1 MSQQMF
7 FWKGKV
13 HYGSGFNVS
22 RRHKCMKKMEGDDVS
37 REHLVP
43 ILVLLIKAPS
53 LLRPRVYKQGRKVW
67 GCEGQRCP

>member
-1 MSQQMF
+1 
-7 FWKGKV
+7 
-13 HYGSGFNVS
+13 
-22 RRHKCMKKMEGDDVS
+22 MKKMEGDDVS

-67 GCEGQRCP
+67 DVKVKGVLNSSDLEMGELRILRGGSRITT